1 MIVDEKRLNRYMS
14 SPQWTNDQQLA
25 ARDVLDGLESTLES
39 TLMTFITPRPMVESA
54 AVLTGGLV
62 PGQQVV
68 ATRHPVATV
77 TTLDGVAVDAPP
89 ADALPGFGQ
98 PLPDGWSLIEHRMR
112 RTPATPGTASGYGAS
127 VEISALTGLPRPG
140 TSPARITGYVTL
152 SYLAGWGDVPALRKA
167 IMDKAKAIMF
177 NTHDDSVAARNM
189 DATKAPYVQ
198 SEDWTEAEL
207 AKLGTFRNLAAYR

>member
-1 MIVDEKRLNRYMS
+1 VIVDEKRLNRYMS

-68 ATRHPVATV
+68 ATRHPVAAV
-77 TTLDGVAVDAPP
+77 SLLDGATVDEPP
-89 ADALPGFGQ
+89 DGALPGFGQ
-98 PLPDGWSLIEHRMR
+98 PLPDGWSLIEHRLR
-112 RTPATPGTASGYGAS
+112 RTRETPSTSGYGAS

-198 SEDWTEAEL
+198 PEDWTEAEL